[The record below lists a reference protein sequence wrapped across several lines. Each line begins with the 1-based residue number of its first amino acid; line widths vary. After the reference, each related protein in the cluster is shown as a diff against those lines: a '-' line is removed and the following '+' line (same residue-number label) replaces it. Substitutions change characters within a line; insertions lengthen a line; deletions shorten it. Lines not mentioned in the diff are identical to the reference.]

1 MRTGLSFIAV
11 LAAALAVVAVSP
23 AEPGQISS
31 KRAEAERVLAA
42 IDAIDMELDRAVEAY
57 NGATVQLET
66 INRDLAANQ
75 KRLVTA
81 RANLAAAHKRVAN
94 RVLALYTSQEPDALA
109 VLLGSS
115 SLGDLIERIDSVNRI
130 SKDDVRIAEDVTRFR
145 NEVRTRQ
152 GHLVQAQARQRT
164 IVAQRAARRSAIEGQ
179 LAERQTLLASIKDE
193 ISKLQAAEQARQET
207 LAREAR
213 AQLRSTQTQTS
224 GQQQSP
230 PPPSDP
236 PPPALRAAQRAP
248 AGGCGL
254 LQRRLARRDLHRQRP
269 LRPRAP
275 HGRRGQDL
283 EPRRGLVRLDV
294 RRRSPVLAS
303 RSAFLVAF
311 GRWNFAAYR
320 AKVRDPGAEGKGRC
334 NPQSKR
340 FTYRCSGGMRGGL
353 DSRDCWT
360 RAARRRSSSPVR
372 PVTARRPW
380 PPNGS
385 RAARTC
391 SGTARQVLPPTS
403 PRFPPAWLTWLAP
416 FCQAQATD
424 SSNACVW
431 RTLLSARHG
440 RWRSYWPRISRNG
453 QRACFSLSTTTTSSR
468 IPPRSRI
475 SSIGCSRSLR
485 SCECW

>member
-1 MRTGLSFIAV
+1 MRTGLSFIAA

-31 KRAEAERVLAA
+31 KRAEAERVLAE

-109 VLLGSS
+109 VLLGAS

-193 ISKLQAAEQARQET
+193 ISMLQAAEQARQET

-213 AQLRSTQTQTS
+213 AQLRSTQKQTS

-236 PPPALRAAQRAP
+236 TPPAPSPSPSPPPASPPPSTHGGVVGIALRYLGVPYRWGGASPSGFDCSGFLVYVFAKVGVYLPHSSYMQFRLGRFVPRSALQPGDAVFFNGASHVGIYIGSGRFVHAP
-248 AGGCGL
+248 HTGDVVKISSLGEGWYSSTYVG
-254 LQRRLARRDLHRQRP
+254 ARR
-269 LRPRAP
+269 
-275 HGRRGQDL
+275 
-283 EPRRGLVRLDV
+283 
-294 RRRSPVLAS
+294 
-303 RSAFLVAF
+303 
-311 GRWNFAAYR
+311 Y
-320 AKVRDPGAEGKGRC
+320 
-334 NPQSKR
+334 
-340 FTYRCSGGMRGGL
+340 
-353 DSRDCWT
+353 
-360 RAARRRSSSPVR
+360 
-372 PVTARRPW
+372 
-380 PPNGS
+380 
-385 RAARTC
+385 
-391 SGTARQVLPPTS
+391 
-403 PRFPPAWLTWLAP
+403 
-416 FCQAQATD
+416 
-424 SSNACVW
+424 
-431 RTLLSARHG
+431 
-440 RWRSYWPRISRNG
+440 
-453 QRACFSLSTTTTSSR
+453 
-468 IPPRSRI
+468 
-475 SSIGCSRSLR
+475 
-485 SCECW
+485 

>member
-31 KRAEAERVLAA
+31 KRAKAERVLAE
-42 IDAIDMELDRAVEAY
+42 IDVIDMELDRAVEAY

-109 VLLGSS
+109 VLLGASS
-115 SLGDLIERIDSVNRI
+115 FGDLIERIDSVNRI

-224 GQQQSP
+224 GQQQSRGGAS
-230 PPPSDP
+230 PSGFDCSGFLVYVFAKVGVYLP
-236 PPPALRAAQRAP
+236 HSSYMQFRLGRFVPRSALQPGDAVFFNGASHVGIYIGSGRFVHAP
-248 AGGCGL
+248 HTGDVVKISSLGEGWYGSTYVG
-254 LQRRLARRDLHRQRP
+254 ARR
-269 LRPRAP
+269 
-275 HGRRGQDL
+275 
-283 EPRRGLVRLDV
+283 
-294 RRRSPVLAS
+294 
-303 RSAFLVAF
+303 
-311 GRWNFAAYR
+311 Y
-320 AKVRDPGAEGKGRC
+320 
-334 NPQSKR
+334 
-340 FTYRCSGGMRGGL
+340 
-353 DSRDCWT
+353 
-360 RAARRRSSSPVR
+360 
-372 PVTARRPW
+372 
-380 PPNGS
+380 
-385 RAARTC
+385 
-391 SGTARQVLPPTS
+391 
-403 PRFPPAWLTWLAP
+403 
-416 FCQAQATD
+416 
-424 SSNACVW
+424 
-431 RTLLSARHG
+431 
-440 RWRSYWPRISRNG
+440 
-453 QRACFSLSTTTTSSR
+453 
-468 IPPRSRI
+468 
-475 SSIGCSRSLR
+475 
-485 SCECW
+485 

>member
-31 KRAEAERVLAA
+31 KRAEAERVLAE

-109 VLLGSS
+109 VLLGAS

-193 ISKLQAAEQARQET
+193 ISMLQAAEQARQET

-213 AQLRSTQTQTS
+213 AQLRSTQKQTS

-236 PPPALRAAQRAP
+236 TPPAPSPSPSPPPASPPPSTHGGVVGIALRYLGVPYRWGGASPSGFDCSGFLVYVFAKVGVYLPHSSYMQFRLGRFVPRSALQPGDAVFFNGASHVGIYIGSGRFVHAP
-248 AGGCGL
+248 HTGDVVKISSLGEGWYSSTYVG
-254 LQRRLARRDLHRQRP
+254 ARR
-269 LRPRAP
+269 
-275 HGRRGQDL
+275 
-283 EPRRGLVRLDV
+283 
-294 RRRSPVLAS
+294 
-303 RSAFLVAF
+303 
-311 GRWNFAAYR
+311 Y
-320 AKVRDPGAEGKGRC
+320 
-334 NPQSKR
+334 
-340 FTYRCSGGMRGGL
+340 
-353 DSRDCWT
+353 
-360 RAARRRSSSPVR
+360 
-372 PVTARRPW
+372 
-380 PPNGS
+380 
-385 RAARTC
+385 
-391 SGTARQVLPPTS
+391 
-403 PRFPPAWLTWLAP
+403 
-416 FCQAQATD
+416 
-424 SSNACVW
+424 
-431 RTLLSARHG
+431 
-440 RWRSYWPRISRNG
+440 
-453 QRACFSLSTTTTSSR
+453 
-468 IPPRSRI
+468 
-475 SSIGCSRSLR
+475 
-485 SCECW
+485 

>member
-31 KRAEAERVLAA
+31 KRAEAERVLAE

-109 VLLGSS
+109 VLLGAS

-193 ISKLQAAEQARQET
+193 ISMLQAAEQARQET

-213 AQLRSTQTQTS
+213 AQLRSTQKQTS

-230 PPPSDP
+230 PTPSDP
-236 PPPALRAAQRAP
+236 TPPAPSPSPSPPPASPPPSTHGGVVGIALRYLGVPYRWGGASPSGFDCSGFLVYVFAKVGVYLPHSSYMQFRLGRFVPRSALQPGDAVFFNGASHVGIYIGSGRFVHAP
-248 AGGCGL
+248 HTGDVVKISSLGEGWYSSTYVG
-254 LQRRLARRDLHRQRP
+254 ARR
-269 LRPRAP
+269 
-275 HGRRGQDL
+275 
-283 EPRRGLVRLDV
+283 
-294 RRRSPVLAS
+294 
-303 RSAFLVAF
+303 
-311 GRWNFAAYR
+311 Y
-320 AKVRDPGAEGKGRC
+320 
-334 NPQSKR
+334 
-340 FTYRCSGGMRGGL
+340 
-353 DSRDCWT
+353 
-360 RAARRRSSSPVR
+360 
-372 PVTARRPW
+372 
-380 PPNGS
+380 
-385 RAARTC
+385 
-391 SGTARQVLPPTS
+391 
-403 PRFPPAWLTWLAP
+403 
-416 FCQAQATD
+416 
-424 SSNACVW
+424 
-431 RTLLSARHG
+431 
-440 RWRSYWPRISRNG
+440 
-453 QRACFSLSTTTTSSR
+453 
-468 IPPRSRI
+468 
-475 SSIGCSRSLR
+475 
-485 SCECW
+485 

>member
-1 MRTGLSFIAV
+1 MRTSLSFIAV

-31 KRAEAERVLAA
+31 KRAEAERVLAQ
-42 IDAIDMELDRAVEAY
+42 IDAIDMELDQAVDAY

-66 INRDLAANQ
+66 INLDLAANQ

-109 VLLGSS
+109 VLLGAS

-130 SKDDVRIAEDVTRFR
+130 SKDDARIAEEVRRFR

-152 GHLVQAQARQRT
+152 QHLVQAQAQQRT

-236 PPPALRAAQRAP
+236 TPSAPSPSPSPPPASPPPSTHGGVVGIALRYLGVPYRWGGASPSGFDCSGFLVYVFAKVGVYLPHSSYMQFRLGRFVPRSALQPGDAVFFNGASHVGIYIGSGRFVHAP
-248 AGGCGL
+248 HTGDVVKISSLGEGWYGSTYVG
-254 LQRRLARRDLHRQRP
+254 ARR
-269 LRPRAP
+269 
-275 HGRRGQDL
+275 
-283 EPRRGLVRLDV
+283 
-294 RRRSPVLAS
+294 
-303 RSAFLVAF
+303 
-311 GRWNFAAYR
+311 Y
-320 AKVRDPGAEGKGRC
+320 
-334 NPQSKR
+334 
-340 FTYRCSGGMRGGL
+340 
-353 DSRDCWT
+353 
-360 RAARRRSSSPVR
+360 
-372 PVTARRPW
+372 
-380 PPNGS
+380 
-385 RAARTC
+385 
-391 SGTARQVLPPTS
+391 
-403 PRFPPAWLTWLAP
+403 
-416 FCQAQATD
+416 
-424 SSNACVW
+424 
-431 RTLLSARHG
+431 
-440 RWRSYWPRISRNG
+440 
-453 QRACFSLSTTTTSSR
+453 
-468 IPPRSRI
+468 
-475 SSIGCSRSLR
+475 
-485 SCECW
+485 